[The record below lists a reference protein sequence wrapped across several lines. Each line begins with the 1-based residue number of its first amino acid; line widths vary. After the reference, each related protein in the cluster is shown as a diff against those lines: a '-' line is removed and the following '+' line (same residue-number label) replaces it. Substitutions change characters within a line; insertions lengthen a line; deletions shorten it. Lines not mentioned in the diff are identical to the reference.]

1 MKKSMG
7 ASVSVDFKRIAEAAL
22 HRAQVLVP
30 QWLPGGESSGHEYKA
45 LNPTRGDRSKGSFS
59 VNLRSGV
66 WSDFATSDSGGDL
79 IGLYAYLHNLSQLDA
94 AKEVAAQVG
103 IAMGDSITPST
114 HSNVIP
120 LKQTEPPEQEAT
132 SKRTLW
138 RPILPV
144 PDDAGP
150 HPVAHPVRGHP
161 KARWEYYDAAGRLL
175 GVVCR
180 FTTSDGGKEVLPC
193 CFAEH
198 VDNKHR
204 EWRWLAFPQPRPL
217 YGLYELAQHPDLPVL
232 LVEGE
237 KCADAGYELLRNQ
250 FVVVTWPG
258 GGKAVGKIDWSP
270 LRGRVIYAWADC
282 DAQYDKTGNHLLP
295 EAQQPGMAAMLKIR
309 ALLGNPDDFHIVDI
323 PQPGDK
329 PNGWDIADAI
339 EGGMGAADLVEFI
352 HDTRS
357 NEQTPIRQG
366 QSSSSGGDDGGPP
379 WSARDLVWDGKRPAG
394 CLSNVYDIL
403 MHDRR
408 WQGVIGYDEFAY
420 RTMKLQAPPYVG
432 GKVGEWTSDDDVQAA
447 MWITRKYGFAPKEN
461 MVGLA
466 VESLAKFHGYNPVK
480 DYLRSL
486 SWDGV
491 ERLNDWVTDFIGA
504 PKTEYVW
511 RVSRWYL
518 LGMVARAMRPGVK
531 FDYCLVL
538 EGEQGR
544 GKSALFRVLGDE
556 WYGETDLDLHS
567 KDSMSALRGKWV
579 YEIAELGSLARSEAT
594 RQKSFFSRQIDE
606 FRPVYGSREISCPRQ
621 LVFGGTTNEWE
632 WNKDTTGGRRFWP
645 VECQGEIDIDG
656 LAAVRDQLL
665 AEAYQAYLSGERFWP
680 TSEEQRSIFD
690 PEQFKRGTS
699 DSFVDLIERWV
710 SEQYKE
716 FCIADVAVECLKI
729 DAARLTRD
737 IQTRIGNALRHLG
750 CKRIEKRTHAKTR
763 FWYKSPTEMGHDR
776 RPGRDNEKGDDHGI
790 DF

>member
-1 MKKSMG
+1 MSAG
-7 ASVSVDFKRIAEAAL
+7 VSIDFNRIAEAAL
-22 HRAQVLVP
+22 SRAQTLVP
-30 QWLPGGESSGHEYKA
+30 QWLPGGESSGQEYKA

-66 WSDFATSDSGGDL
+66 WSDFATNDSGGDL
-79 IGLYAYLHNLSQLDA
+79 ISLYAYLHNLSQVNA

-103 IAMGDSITPST
+103 IAMGDSVTPST

-120 LKQTEPPEQEAT
+120 LKQANPPEPKADNP
-132 SKRTLW
+132 RTLW
-138 RPILPV
+138 QPILPV

-150 HPVAHPVRGHP
+150 PPVAHPVRGRP
-161 KARWEYYDAAGRLL
+161 QVVYEYVDATGRLL
-175 GVVCR
+175 GIIGR
-180 FTTSDGGKEVLPC
+180 FITPDGGKEVLPC

-198 VDNKHR
+198 ADHKRR
-204 EWRWLAFPQPRPL
+204 EWRWMAFPQPRTL
-217 YGLYELAQHPDLPVL
+217 YGLYELAQHPELPVL

-237 KCADAGYELLRNQ
+237 KCADAARALLKGQ

-258 GGKAVGKIDWSP
+258 GSKAVGKIDWSP
-270 LRGRVIYAWADC
+270 LLGRMIYAWADC
-282 DAQYDKTGNHLLP
+282 DAQYDKTGNHLLS

-309 ALLGNPDDFHIVDI
+309 ELLGNPDSFHIVDI

-329 PNGWDIADAI
+329 QDGWDIADAI
-339 EGGMGAADLVEFI
+339 EGGMGAVELVQFI
-352 HDTRS
+352 HNTRPD
-357 NEQTPIRQG
+357 EQAPVRQG

-403 MHDRR
+403 MHDKR

-420 RTMKLQAPPYVG
+420 RTMKLQAPPYIG
-432 GKVGEWTSDDDVQAA
+432 GTVGEWTSDDDVQTA

-480 DYLRSL
+480 DYLHSL
-486 SWDGV
+486 KWDGM
-491 ERLNDWVTDFIGA
+491 ERLNDWITDFIGA
-504 PKTEYVW
+504 HKSEYVW

-518 LGMVARAMRPGVK
+518 VGMVARAMQPGVK

-538 EGEQGR
+538 EGDQGR
-544 GKSALFRVLGDE
+544 GKSTLFRVLGGE

-606 FRPVYGSREISCPRQ
+606 FRPVYGSREIRCPRQ

-665 AEAYQAYLSGERFWP
+665 AEAYQAYQSGERFWP

-690 PEQFKRGTS
+690 PEQFKRSAS
-699 DSFVDLIERWV
+699 DGFVDMIESWL
-710 SEQYKE
+710 SNQYKE
-716 FCIADVAVECLKI
+716 FCIADVATEHLKI

-737 IQTRIGNALRHLG
+737 IQTRIGSALRQLG
-750 CKRIEKRTHAKTR
+750 CKRIEKRWHAKTR
-763 FWYKSPTEMGHDR
+763 YWYKPPTEMGHDR
-776 RPGRDNEKGDDHGI
+776 KPGRDDDEGGDHGI
-790 DF
+790 EF